1 MGSLRIF
8 DYCHYAALLE
18 LKQKS
23 ICERPHRTILFVWSH
38 VWIVRLEDIS
48 HHGREKFTPRRAAPC
63 HCCLYDYFLFIF
75 VEILNP
81 HAFRFLSLPTLST
94 LPAPFAS
101 PPCCWFII
109 ILLLALFYELSQTR
123 LIYVTMR

>member
-1 MGSLRIF
+1 MAVKNLRP
-8 DYCHYAALLE
+8 DAPHCDAA
-18 LKQKS
+18 S
-23 ICERPHRTILFVWSH
+23 AF
-38 VWIVRLEDIS
+38 
-48 HHGREKFTPRRAAPC
+48 
-63 HCCLYDYFLFIF
+63 YDYFLFIF

-81 HAFRFLSLPTLST
+81 HALRFLSLPTACAL
-94 LPAPFAS
+94 FS